1 MSEGLATARH
11 FVVAAG
17 ALRLRL
23 TMSVVRGVA
32 LGLVLLV
39 LALAVNAV
47 VASLQVARSA

>member
-17 ALRLRL
+17 ALR
-23 TMSVVRGVA
+23 MSVVRGVA